1 MSARPPARSGDAHE
15 LDAQARAGVP
25 AERHVGSDEKEFAEE
40 SDSIWRITFG
50 PLIWAVHFG
59 ASYAAT
65 AIVCAKGGD
74 VDVLRTGVVAL
85 TAAALAG
92 ILYVGRRAWRQWDF
106 LDDRDYEHELAR
118 EEDRHE
124 FLGHAAFLLAIV
136 SFIGVAYV
144 ALPTLVIGSC
154 A

>member
-1 MSARPPARSGDAHE
+1 MSARAPGRHDDAHE
-15 LDAQARAGVP
+15 LDTQADAGVP

-40 SDSIWRITFG
+40 ADSIWRITFG

-59 ASYAAT
+59 VSYAAT

-74 VDVLRTGVVAL
+74 AATLRAGIGAL
-85 TAAALAG
+85 TVAALLG
-92 ILYVGRRAWRQWDF
+92 IAYVGWRAWRQWDF

-136 SFIGVAYV
+136 SFIGVVYV
-144 ALPTLVIGSC
+144 ALPALVIEGC